1 MAGDVNYEKDL
12 SQIDWQEMKRVLV
25 EDSFDNGRTPDQ
37 LQRSFLNS
45 FAAVV
50 AYLDGRIIGTARVL
64 SDGVCNAYL
73 VDVWTY
79 SPFRRRGIA
88 RQMIEDM
95 LADLSGQHVYLFT
108 DDLPDF
114 YRKLGFV
121 ERGIGMETLVGR
133 WLEN

>member
-1 MAGDVNYEKDL
+1 
-12 SQIDWQEMKRVLV
+12 MKRVLV